1 MKRLRDKPAYLHFYF
16 FLVVAVMVLG
26 IKFESMWCASSIT
39 EAFLYAVGRGH
50 LIVSGLCLGYTL
62 VAPILLFYFYV
73 LFVVQKRAIF
83 LKIFMVTDIAVSL
96 LFRVL
101 LVCRGMELFEDLIL
115 GFTLRVL
122 YFVCGF
128 YKFKSATEQKKWE

>member
-1 MKRLRDKPAYLHFYF
+1 
-16 FLVVAVMVLG
+16 
-26 IKFESMWCASSIT
+26 MWYASSIT
-39 EAFLYAVGRGH
+39 EAFIYAVVRGY
-50 LIVSGLCLGYTL
+50 LIEIGLCLGYTL

-101 LVCRGMELFEDLIL
+101 LICSGMELFGDLIF

-128 YKFKSATEQKKWE
+128 YKYKSATEQSKWE

>member
-1 MKRLRDKPAYLHFYF
+1 MNRLHDKPIYF
-16 FLVVAVMVLG
+16 HLFFFFVLAVVLLG
-26 IKFESMWCASSIT
+26 CYMPGLWCASSVT

-73 LFVVQKRAIF
+73 LFVVQKRAVF

-96 LFRVL
+96 LFRVM
-101 LVCRGMELFEDLIL
+101 LVCRGMELFDDLIV
-115 GFTLRVL
+115 GFALRVL

-128 YKFKSATEQKKWE
+128 YKFKSATEQ

>member
-1 MKRLRDKPAYLHFYF
+1 MKRLRDKPEYLHFYF

-26 IKFESMWCASSIT
+26 IQLEGMWYTSSIT
-39 EAFLYAVGRGH
+39 EAFLYAVGSEHPTVGR
-50 LIVSGLCLGYTL
+50 LCLGYAI
-62 VAPILLFYFYV
+62 VAPVLLVFFYV
-73 LFVVQKRAIF
+73 LFAVQKRAIC
-83 LKIFMVTDIAVSL
+83 LKIFMLTDIAVSL

-101 LVCRGMELFEDLIL
+101 LVCRGMELVDDLIL

-128 YKFKSATEQKKWE
+128 YKFKSATEQ